1 MHFYLFTD
9 KFLSIILILLF
20 MKRAS
25 ISILIVLLITALTV
39 SCRLD
44 VVEPEPID
52 TEINQPSQENR
63 LNYLNYELYGENFST
78 SAIIQLNFSVSKA
91 TLNLTLIGH
100 TNGEVKVEIKDMGQL
115 VVFRTELSDN
125 IPTYSRPLNDPHQ
138 SFLIV
143 SPNNFTGKLR
153 IRITPR
159 FE

>member
-1 MHFYLFTD
+1 
-9 KFLSIILILLF
+9 

-25 ISILIVLLITALTV
+25 ISIFLVLLITALTV

-52 TEINQPSQENR
+52 TEINQPFQENR

-78 SAIIQLNFSVSKA
+78 LAIIQLNFSVSKA

-100 TNGEVKVEIKDMGQL
+100 SNGEIKVEIKDTGQT

-125 IPTYSRPLNDPHQ
+125 IPAYTRPLNEPHQ
-138 SFLIV
+138 SLLTIT
-143 SPNNFTGKLR
+143 PNSFSGKLR

-159 FE
+159 ID